1 MPLEGLSTTVRV
13 DMIVIKKEGNYKKA
27 NSYME
32 KLLEIVHLGILD
44 KYGKKGVEALRAA
57 TPKETGKTADSWTY
71 EIEHTSTKAT
81 ITWLNTNTN
90 RGYNIAIL
98 IQYGHGTGTGAYVK
112 GVDYVN
118 PAMKA
123 IFEQIANEVCEEI
136 KRA

>member
-1 MPLEGLSTTVRV
+1 
-13 DMIVIKKEGNYKKA
+13 MITIKKKGDYKKA

-44 KYGKKGVEALRAA
+44 KYGRKGVEALRAA
-57 TPKETGKTADSWTY
+57 TPKESGKTADSWTY
-71 EIEHTSTKAT
+71 EISHDANKAS

-98 IQYGHGTGTGAYVK
+98 IQYGHGTGTGGYVR
-112 GVDYVN
+112 GIDYVN
-118 PAMKA
+118 PAMRET
-123 IFEQIANEVCEEI
+123 FEQIANEVCEEI

>member
-1 MPLEGLSTTVRV
+1 MRLGGLSITLEA
-13 DMIVIKKEGNYKKA
+13 DMIVIKKQGDFKKA

-44 KYGKKGVEALRAA
+44 KYGKKGVEALRAN
-57 TPKETGKTADSWTY
+57 TPKESGKTADSWTY
-71 EIEHTSTKAT
+71 EIEHSDTKAT

-98 IQYGHGTGTGAYVK
+98 IQYGHGTGTGGFVQ

-118 PAMKA
+118 PAMKE
-123 IFEQIANEVCEEI
+123 IFEQIAKDVCEEI

>member
-1 MPLEGLSTTVRV
+1 MRIEGLSIILEV
-13 DMIVIKKEGNYKKA
+13 DMIKIKKQGDYKRA

-44 KYGKKGVEALRAA
+44 KYGRKGVEALRAA
-57 TPKETGKTADSWTY
+57 TPKESGKTADSWTY
-71 EIEHTSTKAT
+71 EISHSADKAS

-98 IQYGHGTGTGAYVK
+98 IQYGHGTGTGGFVQ

-118 PAMKA
+118 PAMKET
-123 IFEQIANEVCEEI
+123 FEQIANDVCEEI